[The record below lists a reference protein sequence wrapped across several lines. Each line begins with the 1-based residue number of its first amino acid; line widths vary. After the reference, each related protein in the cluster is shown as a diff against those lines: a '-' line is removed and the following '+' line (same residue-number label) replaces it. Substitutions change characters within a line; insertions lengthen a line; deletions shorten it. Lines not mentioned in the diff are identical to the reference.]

1 MTQPDDPT
9 PLGAGP
15 PVEEHVD
22 QALRFLQGELARRER
37 PVAFSQEALARLL
50 DRQTEYLT
58 ELGVEAIRVARRADN
73 DDVQAVNINEAER
86 RVRVAQSPTREL
98 SLAFGGLIGGGA
110 LSLLVAELTTQH
122 PSLALTIAAVVVIVI
137 TMLVLLWSIIGR
149 RAR

>member
-22 QALRFLQGELARRER
+22 QALRLEGELARRER

-50 DRQTEYLT
+50 DRPDEYLT

-98 SLAFGGLIGGGA
+98 SLAFGD
-110 LSLLVAELTTQH
+110 
-122 PSLALTIAAVVVIVI
+122 
-137 TMLVLLWSIIGR
+137 
-149 RAR
+149 